1 MSVDVTDV
9 LRDRMQ
15 QPGGLQRMLTLS
27 GSVHALLAAAVM
39 FAPGGL
45 LHQTKTAPTVMTIS
59 LGAGGGER
67 AENGGMTPMGAR
79 PIQEV
84 KPPDEPVKRE
94 AAHAPAAK
102 APEMTMPL
110 PNAKATKAAPPAK
123 TVKTAPEEARG
134 RTPTR
139 GAQVTAGTAIA
150 DTGVVRGQG
159 FGLSSGG
166 GPGSGSTLDVADF
179 CCPDYLV
186 TMVTSIRRAWNPNQ
200 GSTGLTIVK
209 FTIQRSGQI
218 SNAVVEQSSGSPI
231 LDNAALRA
239 VLTTRT
245 LPPLPDGYPNPT
257 LGLHLHFKY
266 E

>member
-1 MSVDVTDV
+1 MEVSDV

-15 QPGGLQRMLTLS
+15 RPGGLQRTITLS
-27 GSVHALLAAAVM
+27 IGAHLALAGALV

-45 LHQTKTAPTVMTIS
+45 LQHRSRPNTVMTIS
-59 LGAGGGER
+59 LGGGGVGP
-67 AENGGMTPMGAR
+67 ENGGMTAMGGR
-79 PIQEV
+79 PVQEV

-94 AAHAPAAK
+94 AVRPPAAK
-102 APEMTMPL
+102 TPEMAIPRE
-110 PNAKATKAAPPAK
+110 NAKPTKAPPRNDVKSAPD
-123 TVKTAPEEARG
+123 EARG

-139 GAQVTAGTAIA
+139 GAEKTAGTAIA
-150 DTGVVRGQG
+150 DTGVRGQG

-179 CCPDYLV
+179 CCPDYIA
-186 TMVTSIRRAWNPNQ
+186 TMVTSIRRAWNASQ
-200 GSTGLTIVK
+200 GANGLTIVK
-209 FTIQRSGQI
+209 FTIQRNGQI
-218 SNAVVEQSSGSPI
+218 TNAEVEQSSGSPI

-245 LPPLPDGYPNPT
+245 LPPLPEGYPNPT